1 MVFGINYQK
10 GIYFL
15 YLFYTYSVQD
25 QISGGCNGTV
35 KETPKENSPVF
46 KKCVYTLVG
55 NNDQSLDVSA
65 AKAKELGYNPVVLY
79 SGLEGEATEM
89 ANKLINMA
97 KDIRAGKGQ
106 VKAPAAIIAGIN
118 SFYSII
124 L

>member
-10 GIYFL
+10 GIIFHII
-15 YLFYTYSVQD
+15 FYSYSVQD

>member
-1 MVFGINYQK
+1 
-10 GIYFL
+10 
-15 YLFYTYSVQD
+15 
-25 QISGGCNGTV
+25 
-35 KETPKENSPVF
+35 
-46 KKCVYTLVG
+46 
-55 NNDQSLDVSA
+55 
-65 AKAKELGYNPVVLY
+65 
-79 SGLEGEATEM
+79 M